1 MSDRRL
7 TEDQARQVHE
17 MKRSYW
23 TQKGIG
29 EEYQY
34 CVHEPEPI
42 TRLKNVVEISFVTRH
57 VTGPRILAAGA
68 GTGRFSLPLSRNG
81 LEVVPLDI
89 SLEMLGQG
97 VERAAKISVPFPAVA
112 GDIERLPFC
121 DGTFDSVVSITVLR
135 HFPGWRTILDEYAR
149 VLRPAGR
156 IIFDMASG
164 DQEAY
169 LTEKGLSKA
178 DAPFDAQAYN
188 AAVSMRELIELT
200 QEAGLSI
207 VVALPNDLF
216 NENRVLERV
225 WGDDLDAFLERARK
239 LLDHDLVVV
248 FYELLAR
255 RVFPLLS
262 PAMTGSWMIV
272 LEKQPGARPYDP
284 PHRAVPPN
292 DFPSDPGETLFSIF
306 RACMGDQ
313 FDAFLRE
320 AAPHIASTEVR
331 SFIAFLREEV
341 LPKYP
346 LETLYWEAGR
356 AQSSTR

>member
-1 MSDRRL
+1 MPDKRL

-17 MKRSYW
+17 LKRSYW

-42 TRLKNVVEISFVTRH
+42 TRLKNVVEISFVSRH
-57 VTGPRILAAGA
+57 VTGPRILDAGA
-68 GTGRFSLPLSRNG
+68 GTGRFTFPLSRDG
-81 LEVVPLDI
+81 QEVVPLDI
-89 SLEMLGQG
+89 SVEMLGQG
-97 VERAAKISVPFPAVA
+97 VERAAKNSAFFPATA
-112 GDIERLPFC
+112 GDIECLPFP
-121 DGTFDSVVSITVLR
+121 DETFDSVISLTVLR
-135 HFPGWRTILDEYAR
+135 HFPGWRTILGEYAR
-149 VLRPAGR
+149 VLRPGGR
-156 IIFDMASG
+156 IVFDMASG

-169 LTEKGLSKA
+169 LVEKGHSKA

-200 QEAGLSI
+200 QDTGLCI
-207 VVALPNDLF
+207 VAVLPNDCF
-216 NENRVLERV
+216 NENQLLERV
-225 WGDDLDAFLERARK
+225 WGDDLDLFLERARE
-239 LLDHDLVVV
+239 LLDHELVVV

-262 PAMTGSWMIV
+262 PAMTGSWLIA
-272 LEKQPGARPYDP
+272 LEKHPAARPYAP
-284 PHRAVPPN
+284 PYRAVPRN
-292 DFPSDPGETLFSIF
+292 DFPSDPGETLFGIF

-320 AAPHIASTEVR
+320 AAPYTASTEVQR
-331 SFIAFLREEV
+331 FIAFIREEV
-341 LPKYP
+341 LPRYP

-356 AQSSTR
+356 A